1 MSLRE
6 SEHIE
11 SVEGFGGS
19 PWVRMLR
26 ANALVPLFFLLLVP
40 GYFLFRPDVIG
51 PYYQRV
57 VMLVGVN
64 IILAVSLQLINGISG
79 QFSLGHAGFMAVGAY
94 LAAYPSKIFS
104 NDVTSPA
111 AVLLFYVA
119 LAVVI
124 VIAAAVLALLF
135 AGIRKSIVLG
145 PAVPSILF
153 IGLMVWFLV
162 DIALASRNNAVR
174 SLLPFSSG
182 IAGLTALFHG
192 TIQTLAPAAH
202 AVDGAIPA
210 TIAGPLCFV
219 LLLIGGGLCAAVAGL
234 VVGLPT
240 LRLRGDYLAI
250 ATLGFG
256 EIIRVAINNAD
267 ALGGATGFRGM
278 PTYTNFV
285 WLYGAVIVTVLVVWR
300 LAHSAQGRAMA
311 AVREDEI
318 ASAAVGISTTR
329 SKVFA
334 FVVGAFLAGV
344 AGALW
349 AHYTTLLHPSEY
361 GFMRSVELVV
371 IVTLAGLGSISGAVV
386 AAIILTILP
395 EALREYDQ
403 YRMILYSLLL
413 IIMMLLRPQGLLGM
427 RELWPTRRRSRP
439 GRKQASEAPAP
450 AVKV

>member
-1 MSLRE
+1 
-6 SEHIE
+6 
-11 SVEGFGGS
+11 
-19 PWVRMLR
+19 MLR
-26 ANALVPLFFLLLVP
+26 ANALVPVFFLLLIP
-40 GYFLFRPDVIG
+40 GYFLLRPEVIG
-51 PYYQRV
+51 LYYQRV

-111 AVLLFYVA
+111 AVLAFYIA
-119 LAVVI
+119 LAVVLA
-124 VIAAAVLALLF
+124 IAAGVLALIF
-135 AGIRKSIVLG
+135 AGIRKSAAAG
-145 PAVPSILF
+145 PAAPSILF
-153 IGLMVWFLV
+153 IGLMIWFLT
-162 DIALASRNNAVR
+162 DIALAARPGAKWY
-174 SLLPFSSG
+174 LLPFSSG
-182 IAGLTALFHG
+182 IVGLTALFH
-192 TIQTLAPAAH
+192 TLIAALMPAAH
-202 AVDGAIPA
+202 ALDGCLAPWLS
-210 TIAGPLCFV
+210 GPICF
-219 LLLIGGGLCAAVAGL
+219 LILLIGGGLCAAVAGL
-234 VVGLPT
+234 IVGLPT

-278 PTYTNFV
+278 PRYTNSA
-285 WLYGAVIVTVLVVWR
+285 WLYGGVIVSILVVWR
-300 LAHSAQGRAMA
+300 ITHSAQGRALA

-329 SKVFA
+329 AKVFA

-349 AHYTTLLHPSEY
+349 AHSTTLLHPSEY

-386 AAIILTILP
+386 AAVILTVLP

-403 YRMILYSLLL
+403 YRMILYALLL
-413 IIMMLLRPQGLLGM
+413 ILMMLLRPQGLLGM
-427 RELWPTRRRSRP
+427 RELWPTRRRIPPRP
-439 GRKQASEAPAP
+439 KLPNEATAP
-450 AVKV
+450 VVEV